1 MTTKSMPEQGS
12 ISQELYDIIQDY
24 MELQSLIPDDNG
36 GRMLCLVNEKLLQLF
51 LKISQAEE

>member
-1 MTTKSMPEQGS
+1 MTTKSRLEQGS
-12 ISQELYDIIQDY
+12 ISHELYSIIQDY

-51 LKISQAEE
+51 LKLQEPE